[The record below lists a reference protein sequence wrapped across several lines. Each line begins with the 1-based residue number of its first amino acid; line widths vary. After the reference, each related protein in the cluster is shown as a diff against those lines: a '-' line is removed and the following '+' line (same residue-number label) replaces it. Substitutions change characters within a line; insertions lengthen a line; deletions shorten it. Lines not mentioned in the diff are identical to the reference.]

1 MATASPALPAS
12 HPLGR
17 VLRGLLIPF
26 LALVTALLAGALVM
40 YLSGDNAWAAY
51 TGLFEGA
58 FGSAKAWAITIRK
71 MIPFILTGLS
81 VAVAFKAGLFNIG
94 ASGQFVMGTI
104 FSVFI
109 GINFEGLPMA
119 IHLPLAIIFGIIG
132 GMLWGAIPGI
142 LKVYTGA
149 HEVIVTIMLNYVA
162 ALFAGWT
169 VYAGG
174 SQGQTPGPLW
184 DRTAGPISETAD
196 VLASARLPYLF
207 DPTYRVHYGVF
218 IALAAVVFIWWLIYK
233 TTIGFEIRTVGQN
246 MKAARYAGIRVNWTV
261 ILTMGIAGGL
271 AGLAG
276 AVETL
281 GLNHKFAPEFG
292 GQVGFDGITIALLG
306 QTHPVGVVLSSLL
319 FGALDAGAAKMQ
331 FDSGVAAD
339 IIQIIQALV
348 LAFVAAPMIIRALYR
363 IKRRPNEAE
372 STSLGTSWGG
382 S

>member
-1 MATASPALPAS
+1 MATASPALPTP
-12 HPLGR
+12 HPFGR
-17 VLRGLLIPF
+17 VFRSLLIPI
-26 LALVTALLAGALVM
+26 LALLTALVAGALVM
-40 YLSGDNAWAAY
+40 YFSGDDPLSAY
-51 TGLFEGA
+51 NGLFQGA
-58 FGSAKAWAITIRK
+58 FGSAKGWATTVRK
-71 MIPFILTGLS
+71 MVPFIFTGLS

-94 ASGQFVMGTI
+94 ASGQFVMGTV
-104 FSVFI
+104 FSVFV
-109 GINFEGLPMA
+109 GINFEGLPA
-119 IHLPLAIIFGIIG
+119 ALHLPLAIVFGIVG

-174 SQGQTPGPLW
+174 TQGQTPGPLW
-184 DRTAGPISETAD
+184 DRTAGPISETPD
-196 VLASARLPYLF
+196 VLASAQIPWLF
-207 DPTYRVHYGVF
+207 GEPYRVHYGVF
-218 IALAAVVFIWWLIYK
+218 ISLAAVVFIWWLIYK

-261 ILTMGIAGGL
+261 ILTMAIAGGL

-306 QTHPVGVVLSSLL
+306 QTHPFGVVLSSFL

-331 FDSGVAAD
+331 FDSRVSAD

-348 LAFVAAPMIIRALYR
+348 LAFVAAPTIIRALYR
-363 IKRRPNEAE
+363 IKRQPEESE
-372 STSLGTSWGG
+372 STSLGTRWGG
-382 S
+382 